1 MEFGD
6 FIPMDCSH
14 TGQNIF
20 NSFEKVMEK
29 VNVVPF
35 AVTLDNASIITA
47 GKLIDRYESLT
58 GESHFRC
65 FAHV

>member
-35 AVTLDNASIITA
+35 AVTLDNASNNDCWKIN
-47 GKLIDRYESLT
+47 
-58 GESHFRC
+58 
-65 FAHV
+65 